1 MLFDQTAKD
10 HAEQKNLSQIKAIQ
24 NMVALLKE
32 ANVKENEYKKFIP
45 EDKLNAY
52 NEKMEEQKFRDNFKN
67 KGTI

>member
-1 MLFDQTAKD
+1 
-10 HAEQKNLSQIKAIQ
+10 
-24 NMVALLKE
+24 MVALLKE